1 MRDFQVY
8 FSRYLIQVSFPGVF
22 SWFLIQVSPTGMC
35 SRCAWVPHPGPWSG
49 WPCSTS
55 SAGLTCRGTPA
66 APSSG
71 AGRPP
76 PPTSPAGAGRAP
88 AHSVALQL
96 HTKEVG
102 CYYSQEAETL
112 QLVHTESSV
121 VLQTGSERFT
131 LLVHTG
137 RSVFPKKSGHDSNY
151 TQEAGYSNYTRGR
164 LITSTQS
171 M

>member
-1 MRDFQVY
+1 MFYRCAPQVSQTSIFYKYIYMHRIWVYFTCMFTGIFYMRDFQVY
-8 FSRYLIQVSFPGVF
+8 FSRYVIQVSFPGVF

-112 QLVHTESSV
+112 QLVHTV
-121 VLQTGSERFT
+121 RYY
-131 LLVHTG
+131 
-137 RSVFPKKSGHDSNY
+137 R
-151 TQEAGYSNYTRGR
+151 QEVIDLRY
-164 LITSTQS
+164 
-171 M
+171 